1 MSTMHRSKGGV
12 QSEISMWEN
21 RVFES
26 RSAQC
31 HAATSWIDGGGRG
44 AGTTATSWNDGEEL
58 DRHRSG
64 ADGAAAEKGWEWR
77 GRSRSTA
84 GTEAQ
89 GPG

>member
-58 DRHRSG
+58 DRRRRAGSTPVRSG
-64 ADGAAAEKGWEWR
+64 RRCSRKGVGVAWKI
-77 GRSRSTA
+77 
-84 GTEAQ
+84 
-89 GPG
+89 